1 MLLFLRKVLGLAALA
16 WLSLCLRCLITFYV
30 NPTAAGIA
38 FLDMVFTSYVGV
50 PAGIIWAVLKVISV
64 LNAPRVEGPVAP
76 VAGNLPSQVSTGG
89 AIRPETP
96 AVVPE
101 AKRTG
106 PASSTF
112 PPGPDVYT
120 YSARG
125 MPMCP
130 ECGQRPAI
138 FYCSTHHS
146 AVCLGCVVRHDNPRE
161 CVYVPAFRAPKPA
174 AGQGKTSGPAKSTSE
189 GSREPCSES
198 LEGAAPR
205 AGKRRIRS
213 KALTAPWT
221 K

>member
-1 MLLFLRKVLGLAALA
+1 MLSFLRKVLGLAALA
-16 WLSLCLRCLITFYV
+16 WLSLCLRSLVTYFV
-30 NPTAAGIA
+30 NPKAAGIA

-50 PAGIIWAVLKVISV
+50 PAGIIWAVLKVVSV
-64 LNAPRVEGPVAP
+64 LNPPRREGPAAP
-76 VAGNLPSQVSTGG
+76 GAGNLPSQVSTGG
-89 AIRPETP
+89 AIQPETP
-96 AVVPE
+96 GAVPE
-101 AKRTG
+101 AKRTD

-146 AVCLGCVVRHDNPRE
+146 AVCLGCVVRHDDPGG

-174 AGQGKTSGPAKSTSE
+174 AGLGKTSGPAKSTSE
-189 GSREPCSES
+189 GSPEPGSVS

-213 KALTAPWT
+213 KSLRALRT